1 MSNILLLKID
11 KAAKLAAGLE
21 KRSAAIESAKQAR
34 DHMLYEL
41 LELLHRLDEQLR
53 QTSRIEARKAFKAP
67 LPFAK
72 DRWMNL
78 LLKRTYPNLSAKT
91 RSKYAAVL
99 RYIRNEKKP
108 EQSVRTFVQ
117 KNGGLNGCVAKEKKL
132 RAKKTLPFFPD
143 MPSSET
149 PGSSDIVLSSSSMST
164 RPSPQ

>member
-132 RAKKTLPFFPD
+132 RAKKMRKGL
-143 MPSSET
+143 
-149 PGSSDIVLSSSSMST
+149 GRT
-164 RPSPQ
+164 RTRRP